1 MCDRWWALP
10 NARTLMSTTSSLE
23 TKETTSLIASD
34 KVEGTAVYGADQRKI
49 GSLERVMIDK
59 ISGKVAYAVLSFGGF
74 LGMGEDF
81 YPMPW
86 STLKYDTKL
95 GGYLVNLTKDQL
107 DNAPKFNES
116 RGWNWNRENDRQV
129 HDYYRARPYWE

>member
-1 MCDRWWALP
+1 M
-10 NARTLMSTTSSLE
+10 TTTSSLE
-23 TKETTSLIASD
+23 TRETTSLIASD

-86 STLKYDTKL
+86 STLKYDTNL
-95 GGYLVNLTKDQL
+95 GGYLVNLTKYQL

>member
-1 MCDRWWALP
+1 M
-10 NARTLMSTTSSLE
+10 TTTSSLE
-23 TKETTSLIASD
+23 TRETTSLIASD

-74 LGMGEDF
+74 LGMGEDY
-81 YPMPW
+81 YPVPW
-86 STLKYDTKL
+86 STLKYDTSL
-95 GGYLVNLTKDQL
+95 GGYLINLTKDQL

>member
-1 MCDRWWALP
+1 
-10 NARTLMSTTSSLE
+10 
-23 TKETTSLIASD
+23 LIASD

-74 LGMGEDF
+74 LGMGEDY

-86 STLKYDTKL
+86 STLKYDTNL